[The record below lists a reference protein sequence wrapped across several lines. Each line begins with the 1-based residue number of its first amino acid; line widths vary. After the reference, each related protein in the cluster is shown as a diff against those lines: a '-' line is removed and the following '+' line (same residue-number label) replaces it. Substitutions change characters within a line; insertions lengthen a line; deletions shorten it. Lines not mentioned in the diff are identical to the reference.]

1 MWLIPRPPIPTSTR
15 SFSKTTA
22 CACSSTVTSLGRAP
36 RPTHRVMPGTR
47 VNERD
52 RVHWGESPSK
62 SDAVTS
68 AVREEVAASDDARP
82 GGHE

>member
-1 MWLIPRPPIPTSTR
+1 MSEIGST
-15 SFSKTTA
+15 
-22 CACSSTVTSLGRAP
+22 G
-36 RPTHRVMPGTR
+36 
-47 VNERD
+47 
-52 RVHWGESPSK
+52 GESPSK